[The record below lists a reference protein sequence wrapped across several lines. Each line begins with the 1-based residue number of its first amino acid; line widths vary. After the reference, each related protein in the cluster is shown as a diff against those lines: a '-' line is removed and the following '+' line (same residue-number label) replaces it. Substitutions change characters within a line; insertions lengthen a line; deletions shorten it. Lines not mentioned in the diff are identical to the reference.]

1 MIKKQSKEINYID
14 FSRYNIKK
22 NNVFEE
28 LIITNSDIIIN
39 CSKIIPN
46 ESLLIKLDSHQKKIT
61 KCFVVIIQPK
71 MQNTFIN
78 NFNFVPT
85 KKEAYDFVY
94 FEQLQRDLGC

>member
-14 FSRYNIKK
+14 FSRYNLKK

-28 LIITNSDIIIN
+28 IIITNSDIIIN

-46 ESLLIKLDSHQKKIT
+46 ESLLIKLDNHQKKIT
-61 KCFVVIIQPK
+61 KCLVVIIPPK

-94 FEQLQRDLGC
+94 FEQLQRDLGY

>member
-14 FSRYNIKK
+14 FSRCNIKK

-46 ESLLIKLDSHQKKIT
+46 ESLLIKLDNHQKKIS
-61 KCFVVIIQPK
+61 KCLVVIIPPN
-71 MQNTFIN
+71 MQNTFVN

-94 FEQLQRDLGC
+94 FEQLQRDLGY

>member
-14 FSRYNIKK
+14 FSRYNFKK
-22 NNVFEE
+22 NNAFDE

-46 ESLLIKLDSHQKKIT
+46 ESLLIKLDNHQKKIT
-61 KCFVVIIQPK
+61 KSLVVIIPPN
-71 MQNTFIN
+71 MQNTFVN

-94 FEQLQRDLGC
+94 FEQLQRDLGY